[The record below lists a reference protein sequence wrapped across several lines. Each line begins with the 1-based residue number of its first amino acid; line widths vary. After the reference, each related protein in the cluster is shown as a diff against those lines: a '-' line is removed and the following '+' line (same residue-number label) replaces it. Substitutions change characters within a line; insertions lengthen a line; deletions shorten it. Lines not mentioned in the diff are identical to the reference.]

1 MSKSGSDKGKEC
13 RTIFQLLRYDPKSD
27 TSIVT
32 CKPRTGRM
40 HQIRV
45 HLQYLGYP
53 IVNDPLYND
62 KVFGPL
68 KGKGG
73 DFGGKT
79 DEELIQQLIEIHNAE
94 NFLGLDEDP
103 DRIAAKSIKT
113 KKNQVA
119 SYSSISTPIS
129 SNDKSSQTMY
139 ESPDTTLDPS
149 KITSDENCLE
159 CKMKY
164 KDPNPE
170 QLVMYLHALK
180 YTGPNW
186 HYETPLPYWAE
197 ENFEYSV

>member
-1 MSKSGSDKGKEC
+1 
-13 RTIFQLLRYDPKSD
+13 
-27 TSIVT
+27 
-32 CKPRTGRM
+32 M

-45 HLQYLGYP
+45 HLQYLGFP

-62 KVFGPL
+62 NVFGPL

-79 DEELIQQLIEIHNAE
+79 DEELIKQLIEIHNAE
-94 NFLGLDEDP
+94 TFLGIEGDP
-103 DRIAAKSIKT
+103 DRKVTKT
-113 KKNQVA
+113 IRNEGV
-119 SYSSISTPIS
+119 SSISMPTS
-129 SNDKSSQTMY
+129 LNDKSSQTAY
-139 ESPDTTLDPS
+139 EVPDTTFDPT
-149 KITSDENCLE
+149 KLTSDENCLE
-159 CKMKY
+159 CKTKY

-197 ENFEYSV
+197 ETFEYSL

>member
-1 MSKSGSDKGKEC
+1 
-13 RTIFQLLRYDPKSD
+13 
-27 TSIVT
+27 
-32 CKPRTGRM
+32 M

-45 HLQYLGYP
+45 HLQYLGFP

-79 DEELIQQLIEIHNAE
+79 DEELIKELIEIHNAE
-94 NFLGLDEDP
+94 SFLGLDGEPDP
-103 DRIAAKSIKT
+103 KVSNTIKSK
-113 KKNQVA
+113 VA
-119 SYSSISTPIS
+119 QYSSISMPTSP
-129 SNDKSSQTMY
+129 NEKSSQTSY
-139 ESPDTTLDPS
+139 EYPDTTFDPA
-149 KITSDENCLE
+149 KMTSDDNCLE
-159 CKMKY
+159 CKLKY

-180 YTGPNW
+180 YSGPTW

-197 ENFEYSV
+197 EGFEYSL